1 MLWLQ
6 TNTDDCGMLNL
17 GGSLTRQFEK
27 QSERFPSHSHIS
39 EIGKLV
45 EEAENKVRFYPGVS
59 VYVEVCVHIMSR
71 VPSQSHSCRK
81 FYGTLVPWG
90 KNIDP
95 EKFVKETLS
104 RVGYVCE
111 MNFDPLARHKIFS
124 GCSLITCSK

>member
-45 EEAENKVRFYPGVS
+45 EEAENKVRFYPVVS
-59 VYVEVCVHIMSR
+59 VYVEGCIQVTNPISVA
-71 VPSQSHSCRK
+71 
-81 FYGTLVPWG
+81 
-90 KNIDP
+90 
-95 EKFVKETLS
+95 
-104 RVGYVCE
+104 
-111 MNFDPLARHKIFS
+111 LA
-124 GCSLITCSK
+124 